1 MACKHRSVNTSTDGL
16 RAGDEE
22 RSGEDSECH
31 ASEASVRS
39 APSRLF
45 VDVRNLSEFAA
56 AAYPKPDFTAAI
68 AGIGNLSK
76 LTADAYPK
84 PDFTAAIAGIG
95 NLSKLTAV
103 AYANPDFTAAP

>member
-68 AGIGNLSK
+68 AGIGNWGVSLS
-76 LTADAYPK
+76 LDS
-84 PDFTAAIAGIG
+84 DQ
-95 NLSKLTAV
+95 
-103 AYANPDFTAAP
+103 